1 MPAYKKDL
9 DDQHIV
15 FPDILPPNEL
25 MYELNGGLNDLFYS
39 TMAILTDTPH
49 PEDNPT
55 GKGLH
60 YARYR
65 AVEFLQGEARKKY
78 PTALHISTML
88 TGIYRVHMVKR
99 LESSFYAFRR
109 SLHTFLRITEDMI
122 KMFDQN
128 KVIIAPDIN
137 VKDKQAKGWELDR
150 IIEYAVEKG
159 LKEEDTVFKNEDFS
173 ERFLE
178 MLKEDAENLK
188 ELCRKW
194 DEVSEDPKLELFIDK
209 LEHEFFDKEIN
220 PTGKLVIFSE
230 SVDTVNY
237 LTEQLQNRLHRHD
250 ILDVCASNRTNRQE
264 LLRKCF
270 DANYAEQSDEFNIVI
285 TSDVL
290 AEGVSL
296 HRANVIINY
305 DSPWNATRL
314 MQRIGRVNRIGSVAD
329 KIYNYMFY
337 PSMQGNQEIHLYS
350 NALIKL
356 QGFHSAFGED
366 AQIYSREEIVKEFQM
381 FNPDIQDAV
390 DRNLKFLEEAR
401 ELYRTHRKL
410 YNHIKALPM
419 KSRTVRKIGNHS
431 HSTIV
436 YLSSPQKVE
445 YYWVKADGKALSIPF
460 LDAMDIMKAEMEEK
474 PGDFAKVMN
483 FHYDQVKLALESYQK
498 VVRKVVDAESMENR
512 KKDKSTNAV
521 LSILRTMNR
530 ALNAVD
536 AEKTVAQIKKL
547 EQIVELG
554 VFIGLNSS
562 INSFNRQV
570 KKQKPS
576 SEDLVAQIIDKIDE
590 LFDRYNIPLDTDEE
604 RNGEILEPQIVVSE
618 SFI

>member
-25 MYELNGGLNDLFYS
+25 VYELNGGLNDLFYS

-122 KMFDQN
+122 KMFEQN

-159 LKEEDTVFKNEDFS
+159 LKEEDTVFKDEDFS

-178 MLKEDAENLK
+178 MLKEDAKNLK

-194 DEVSEDPKLELFIDK
+194 DEISEDPKLELFIDK

-285 TSDVL
+285 ASDVL
-290 AEGVSL
+290 AEGVNL

-419 KSRTVRKIGNHS
+419 KSRTVREIGKHS

-474 PGDFAKVMN
+474 PGDFAKVMD
-483 FHYDQVKLALESYQK
+483 FHYDQVKLALESYRK

-554 VFIGLNSS
+554 VFTGLNSS

-576 SEDLVAQIIDKIDE
+576 SEELIAQIIDKIDE
-590 LFDRYNIPLDTDEE
+590 LFERYTIPLDTDEE
-604 RNGEILEPQIVVSE
+604 RNEEILEPQIVVSE

>member
-1 MPAYKKDL
+1 M
-9 DDQHIV
+9 
-15 FPDILPPNEL
+15 
-25 MYELNGGLNDLFYS
+25 NDLFYS

-159 LKEEDTVFKNEDFS
+159 LKEEDTVFKNEDFND
-173 ERFLE
+173 RFLE

-250 ILDVCASNRTNRQE
+250 ILDVCASNRTNRQDI
-264 LLRKCF
+264 LRKCF

-290 AEGVSL
+290 AEGVNL

-410 YNHIKALPM
+410 YNRIKALPM
-419 KSRTVRKIGNHS
+419 KSRTVRKIGKHP

-460 LDAMDIMKAEMEEK
+460 LDAMDFMKAAMEKK
-474 PGDFAKVMN
+474 PGDFAKVMD

-530 ALNAVD
+530 VLNAVD
-536 AEKTVAQIKKL
+536 AEKTVVQIKKL

-554 VFIGLNSS
+554 VFTGLNSS

-576 SEDLVAQIIDKIDE
+576 SEELITQIIDKIDE

-604 RNGEILEPQIVVSE
+604 RNEEILEPQIVVSE

>member
-1 MPAYKKDL
+1 M
-9 DDQHIV
+9 
-15 FPDILPPNEL
+15 
-25 MYELNGGLNDLFYS
+25 
-39 TMAILTDTPH
+39 
-49 PEDNPT
+49 
-55 GKGLH
+55 
-60 YARYR
+60 
-65 AVEFLQGEARKKY
+65 
-78 PTALHISTML
+78 
-88 TGIYRVHMVKR
+88 
-99 LESSFYAFRR
+99 
-109 SLHTFLRITEDMI
+109 
-122 KMFDQN
+122 
-128 KVIIAPDIN
+128 IIAPDIN

-250 ILDVCASNRTNRQE
+250 ILDVCASNRTNRQDI
-264 LLRKCF
+264 LRKCF

-290 AEGVSL
+290 AEGVNL

-419 KSRTVRKIGNHS
+419 KSRTVREIGKHP

-474 PGDFAKVMN
+474 PGDFAKVMD

-530 ALNAVD
+530 VLNAVD
-536 AEKTVAQIKKL
+536 AEKTVVQIKKL

-554 VFIGLNSS
+554 VFTGLSSS

-590 LFDRYNIPLDTDEE
+590 LFDRYNIPLDTDDE
-604 RNGEILEPQIVVSE
+604 RNEEILEPQIVVSE

>member
-159 LKEEDTVFKNEDFS
+159 LKEEDTVFKDEDFS

-188 ELCRKW
+188 ELCKKW

-209 LEHEFFDKEIN
+209 LKHEFFDKEIN

-250 ILDVCASNRTNRQE
+250 ILDVCASNRTNRQDI
-264 LLRKCF
+264 LRKCF

-290 AEGVSL
+290 AEGVNL

-401 ELYRTHRKL
+401 ELYRTYRKL

-419 KSRTVRKIGNHS
+419 KSRTVRKIGKHP

-445 YYWVKADGKALSIPF
+445 YYWVKADGKALSISF

-474 PGDFAKVMN
+474 PGDFAKVMD

-530 ALNAVD
+530 VLNAVD
-536 AEKTVAQIKKL
+536 AEKTVVQIKKL

-554 VFIGLNSS
+554 VFTGLNSS

-576 SEDLVAQIIDKIDE
+576 SEELITQIIDKIDE
-590 LFDRYNIPLDTDEE
+590 LFERYNIPLDTDEE
-604 RNGEILEPQIVVSE
+604 RNEEILEPQIVVSE

>member
-1 MPAYKKDL
+1 
-9 DDQHIV
+9 
-15 FPDILPPNEL
+15 
-25 MYELNGGLNDLFYS
+25 
-39 TMAILTDTPH
+39 MAILTDTPH

-159 LKEEDTVFKNEDFS
+159 LKEEDTVFKKEDFS
-173 ERFLE
+173 ERFLK

-194 DEVSEDPKLELFIDK
+194 DEINEDPKLELFIDK
-209 LEHEFFDKEIN
+209 LKHEFFDKEIN

-250 ILDVCASNRTNRQE
+250 ILDVCASNRTNRQDI
-264 LLRKCF
+264 LRKCF

-290 AEGVSL
+290 AEGVNL

-410 YNHIKALPM
+410 YNHIKVLPM
-419 KSRTVRKIGNHS
+419 KSRTVREIGKHP

-474 PGDFAKVMN
+474 PGDFAKVMD

-562 INSFNRQV
+562 INSFNRLV

-590 LFDRYNIPLDTDEE
+590 LFDRYNIPLDTDDE
-604 RNGEILEPQIVVSE
+604 RNEEILEPQIVVSE

>member
-159 LKEEDTVFKNEDFS
+159 LKEEDTVFKDEDFS

-194 DEVSEDPKLELFIDK
+194 DEISEDSKLELFIDK

-250 ILDVCASNRTNRQE
+250 ILDVCASNRTNRQDI
-264 LLRKCF
+264 LRKCF

-290 AEGVSL
+290 AEGVNL

-410 YNHIKALPM
+410 YNSIKALPM
-419 KSRTVRKIGNHS
+419 KSRTVREIGKHP

-474 PGDFAKVMN
+474 PGDFAKVMD
-483 FHYDQVKLALESYQK
+483 FHYEQVKLALESYRK

-521 LSILRTMNR
+521 LSILVR
-530 ALNAVD
+530 
-536 AEKTVAQIKKL
+536 
-547 EQIVELG
+547 
-554 VFIGLNSS
+554 
-562 INSFNRQV
+562 
-570 KKQKPS
+570 
-576 SEDLVAQIIDKIDE
+576 
-590 LFDRYNIPLDTDEE
+590 
-604 RNGEILEPQIVVSE
+604 
-618 SFI
+618 

>member
-1 MPAYKKDL
+1 
-9 DDQHIV
+9 
-15 FPDILPPNEL
+15 
-25 MYELNGGLNDLFYS
+25 
-39 TMAILTDTPH
+39 MAILTDTPH

-159 LKEEDTVFKNEDFS
+159 LKEEDTVFKKEDFS
-173 ERFLE
+173 EQFLE
-178 MLKEDAENLK
+178 MLKEDAKNLK
-188 ELCRKW
+188 ELCKKW

-209 LEHEFFDKEIN
+209 LKHEFFDKEIN

-250 ILDVCASNRTNRQE
+250 ILDVCASNRTNRQDI
-264 LLRKCF
+264 LRKCF

-290 AEGVSL
+290 AEGVNL

-419 KSRTVRKIGNHS
+419 KSRTVREIGKHP

-474 PGDFAKVMN
+474 PGDFAKVMD

-554 VFIGLNSS
+554 VFTGLNSS

-604 RNGEILEPQIVVSE
+604 RNEEILEPQIVVSE

>member
-159 LKEEDTVFKNEDFS
+159 LKEEDTVFKDEDFS
-173 ERFLE
+173 EQFLE
-178 MLKEDAENLK
+178 MLKEDAKNLK
-188 ELCRKW
+188 ELCKKW

-209 LEHEFFDKEIN
+209 LKHEFFDKEIN

-250 ILDVCASNRTNRQE
+250 ILDVCASNRTNRQDI
-264 LLRKCF
+264 LRKCF

-290 AEGVSL
+290 AEGVNL

-419 KSRTVRKIGNHS
+419 KSRTVREIGKHS

-474 PGDFAKVMN
+474 PGDFAKVLD

-554 VFIGLNSS
+554 VFTGLNSS

-604 RNGEILEPQIVVSE
+604 RNEEILEPQIVVSE

>member
-1 MPAYKKDL
+1 M

-78 PTALHISTML
+78 PTALHISIML

-159 LKEEDTVFKNEDFS
+159 LKEEDTVFKGEDFS

-194 DEVSEDPKLELFIDK
+194 DEISEDPKLELFIDK
-209 LEHEFFDKEIN
+209 LKHEFFDKEIN

-290 AEGVSL
+290 AEGVNL

-337 PSMQGNQEIHLYS
+337 PSMQGNREIHLYS

-419 KSRTVRKIGNHS
+419 KSRTVREIGKHP

-474 PGDFAKVMN
+474 PGDFAKVMD
-483 FHYDQVKLALESYQK
+483 FHYEQVKLALESYRK

-590 LFDRYNIPLDTDEE
+590 LFERYNIPLDTDEE
-604 RNGEILEPQIVVSE
+604 RNEEILEPQIVVSE

>member
-1 MPAYKKDL
+1 
-9 DDQHIV
+9 
-15 FPDILPPNEL
+15 
-25 MYELNGGLNDLFYS
+25 
-39 TMAILTDTPH
+39 
-49 PEDNPT
+49 
-55 GKGLH
+55 
-60 YARYR
+60 
-65 AVEFLQGEARKKY
+65 
-78 PTALHISTML
+78 ML

-159 LKEEDTVFKNEDFS
+159 LKEEDTVFKKEDFS
-173 ERFLE
+173 EQFLE

-194 DEVSEDPKLELFIDK
+194 DEISEDPKLELFIDK

-290 AEGVSL
+290 AEGVNL

-419 KSRTVRKIGNHS
+419 KSRTVREIGKHP

-474 PGDFAKVMN
+474 PGDFAKVMD
-483 FHYDQVKLALESYQK
+483 FHYDQVKLALESYRK

-530 ALNAVD
+530 SLNAVD

-554 VFIGLNSS
+554 VFTGLNSS

-576 SEDLVAQIIDKIDE
+576 REDLIAQIIDKIDE

-604 RNGEILEPQIVVSE
+604 RNEEILEPQIVVSE